1 MPAATLL
8 DGHSNALTRKD
19 HGEAVED
26 HVSTRKWQHT
36 QLVPVKTLALS
47 NVRIVALAT
56 PIATIRIAAEFLLP
70 YCRQYGHFD
79 QGSMKLPDCR

>member
-8 DGHSNALTRKD
+8 EGHSSALTRKD

-36 QLVPVKTLALS
+36 QLVPVRTLALS

-56 PIATIRIAAEFLLP
+56 PIVTIRIAAEFLLP
-70 YCRQYGHFD
+70 VGRQYAI
-79 QGSMKLPDCR
+79 